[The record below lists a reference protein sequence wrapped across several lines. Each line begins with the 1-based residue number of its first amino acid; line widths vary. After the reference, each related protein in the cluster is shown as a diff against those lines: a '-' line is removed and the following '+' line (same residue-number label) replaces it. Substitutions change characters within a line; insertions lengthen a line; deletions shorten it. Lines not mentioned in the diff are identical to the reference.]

1 MNYYYTYLKN
11 YLLEDGHRIVGF
23 DKSILDDEDAL
34 NEFLTERSDAASK
47 EFEESCRSGY
57 DGFGAQELAMETLL
71 ADLKELEA
79 TEEETKAEEEYQKQ
93 LRKSEIYY

>member
-47 EFEESCRSGY
+47 EFEVSRLSGNSVF
-57 DGFGAQELAMETLL
+57 DAQELAMETLL
-71 ADLKELEA
+71 AGLKELEPEELS
-79 TEEETKAEEEYQKQ
+79 EEEA
-93 LRKSEIYY
+93 R